1 MPQSSAPPVLYT
13 FEAVPKLQDSLANF
27 ILKAQNDAV
36 AHRGV
41 FTIALSGGSLPNN
54 LKPLAELEGIQWDKW
69 QVFFADERIVPLD
82 HPESNYAACAK
93 AFLDLVPIKREQI
106 HTINTELF
114 REQTRVDPTA
124 EIKPGEEDE
133 AENEAV
139 EIADDYEKQ
148 LVSTFAGANAARYPT
163 FDLILLGMGPD
174 GHTCSLFPSHELLAE
189 NDRWIAEIQDSPKP
203 PKRRIT
209 FTYQVL
215 NHAFRCAFVAA
226 GEGKQEMLANILDKP
241 EEGLPCSRVRP
252 ASPGLVFWFVDEAA
266 AGRVQYPKTEYKWIE
281 KASDDDPITME
292 RKKMKSEM
300 DAAVA
305 EADKDVTIE
314 Q

>member
-1 MPQSSAPPVLYT
+1 MPQASAPPVLYT
-13 FEAVPKLQDSLANF
+13 FPETTQLQSSLANF
-27 ILKAQNDAV
+27 IRKAQGDAI

-54 LKPLAELEGIQWDKW
+54 LKDLKDLEGIQWDKW

-82 HPESNYAACAK
+82 HPESNYNACAK
-93 AFLDLVPIKREQI
+93 AFLDDVPIKREQI
-106 HTINTELF
+106 HTLNVELF
-114 REQTRVDPTA
+114 REQTRLDPTA
-124 EIKPGEEDE
+124 EIKSEEEDE
-133 AENEAV
+133 AESEAV
-139 EIADDYEKQ
+139 DIADDYEKQ

-174 GHTCSLFPSHELLAE
+174 GHTCSLFPGHELLAE

-226 GEGKQEMLANILDKP
+226 GEGKQDMLHSILDQP
-241 EEGLPCSRVRP
+241 EDGLPCSRVRP
-252 ASPGLVFWFVDEAA
+252 VSPGLVFWFVDQAA
-266 AGRVQYPKTEYKWIE
+266 AGKVQFPKTEYKWIE
-281 KASDDDPITME
+281 RATDDDPITTE
-292 RKKMKSEM
+292 RKKMKVEM

-305 EADKDVTIE
+305 EADSK
-314 Q
+314 